1 MKQPYSKPIIA
12 TGEFRLDL
20 PIAYGCTAK
29 REDMDGLLELGYF
42 TSERNCFLA
51 IGDGPVTTLPNGDTI
66 CYHGNVQTA
75 FTS

>member
-29 REDMDGLLELGYF
+29 KDDILGLMDLGYF
-42 TSERNCFLA
+42 TSDRSCSLILGE
-51 IGDGPVTTLPNGDTI
+51 GPVGLPGYDTI

-75 FTS
+75 FLS